1 MALLVTPA
9 TYKSFRVLTQM
20 LKPAAERVFATG
32 PKSLCDN
39 PYVKRFY
46 SVGLQADIVDASACP
61 PKGGRYIDQNQVF
74 TQILKPGPLSGVK
87 IPRAERGVQG
97 LLVQR
102 VAAAKM
108 GRVAEMGGAID

>member
-1 MALLVTPA
+1 
-9 TYKSFRVLTQM
+9 M

-39 PYVKRFY
+39 PHVKRFC

-61 PKGGRYIDQNQVF
+61 PEGGRYMDQNQVF
-74 TQILKPGPLSGVK
+74 TQTLMPGPPSRLK
-87 IPRAERGVQG
+87 IPRAERGAQG

-102 VAAAKM
+102 VAATKM
-108 GRVAEMGGAID
+108 GRVAEMGGAIDEERT